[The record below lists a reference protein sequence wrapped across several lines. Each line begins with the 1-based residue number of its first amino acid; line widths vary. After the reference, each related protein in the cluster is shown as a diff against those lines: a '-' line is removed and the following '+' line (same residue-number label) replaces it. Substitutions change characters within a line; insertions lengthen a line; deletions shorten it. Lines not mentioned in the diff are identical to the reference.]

1 MSVPVRAGAAGR
13 TDLLIGGMTCG
24 ACANRIERKLGKL
37 HGVQAVVNYATEKA
51 TVTHPPDTSAQELIA
66 AVERAGYTA
75 ALPEPDAVSPVAEDG
90 DDEPDPV
97 LAAHRSRMLVC
108 AALTAP
114 VVAMAMIPALQLV
127 YWQWLSLT
135 LAAPVVVWGGLPFY
149 RAAWSNLRHGAA
161 TMDTLVSIGA
171 LSAFGWSLYAL
182 FLGGAGLPGF
192 FHPFHLTLSWSTG
205 SAQIYLEVAAGV
217 VTFVLAGRY
226 AEAKARRRSGAALH
240 ALLTLAAKEAVVL
253 RDGREVR
260 VPADQLLVG
269 DRFVVRPGEKIAA
282 DGVVLEGASALD
294 LSMIN
299 GEPLPVDVGEGA
311 EVSGGC
317 VAVDGR
323 LVVRATRVGA
333 DTRLAQMAALVEEAQ
348 TRKATAQR
356 LADRV
361 SGLFVPVVLTLAA
374 ATWGFWIGAGAG
386 AGMAVDAAT
395 AVLIVACPCALGLA
409 TPTALLVGTGRGA
422 QLGHPDHRTGGAG
435 VHPADRHHPAGQDRH
450 HHPRRDDSDRR
461 RPGRGRGPGHGADRG
476 RRAGGR
482 LPASGGRGH
491 HPARHR
497 PPR

>member
-51 TVTHPPDTSAQELIA
+51 TVTHPPDTSPQELIA

-75 ALPEPDAVSPVAEDG
+75 ALPEPDAVPPVAEDG

-192 FHPFHLTLSWSTG
+192 FHPFHLTLSWSD
-205 SAQIYLEVAAGV
+205 
-217 VTFVLAGRY
+217 R
-226 AEAKARRRSGAALH
+226 
-240 ALLTLAAKEAVVL
+240 L
-253 RDGREVR
+253 RPD
-260 VPADQLLVG
+260 L
-269 DRFVVRPGEKIAA
+269 PG
-282 DGVVLEGASALD
+282 
-294 LSMIN
+294 
-299 GEPLPVDVGEGA
+299 
-311 EVSGGC
+311 
-317 VAVDGR
+317 
-323 LVVRATRVGA
+323 
-333 DTRLAQMAALVEEAQ
+333 
-348 TRKATAQR
+348 
-356 LADRV
+356 
-361 SGLFVPVVLTLAA
+361 
-374 ATWGFWIGAGAG
+374 
-386 AGMAVDAAT
+386 
-395 AVLIVACPCALGLA
+395 
-409 TPTALLVGTGRGA
+409 
-422 QLGHPDHRTGGAG
+422 
-435 VHPADRHHPAGQDRH
+435 
-450 HHPRRDDSDRR
+450 
-461 RPGRGRGPGHGADRG
+461 GRGRGRHL
-476 RRAGGR
+476 RAGRALRRGQGPAAIRRGVARAADAGR
-482 LPASGGRGH
+482 EGSRGAAGRARGTGAGRPAPGGGPVRG
-491 HPARHR
+491 PARAR
-497 PPR
+497 RSRPTEWSWRAPPRST